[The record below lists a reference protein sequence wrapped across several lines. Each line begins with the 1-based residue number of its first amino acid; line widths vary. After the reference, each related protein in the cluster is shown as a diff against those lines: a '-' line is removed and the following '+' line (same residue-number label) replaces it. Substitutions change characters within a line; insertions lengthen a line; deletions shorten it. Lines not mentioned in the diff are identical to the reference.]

1 MFDKFR
7 EECGVF
13 GVLGRQDAANL
24 VYLGLYALQHRGQE
38 SAGIASVD
46 EHGRILSE
54 KEMGYVA
61 EIFTHERINKLPG
74 DMAVGH
80 VRYSTAGGSMLCNA
94 QPIVASTSKGV
105 IAVAHNG
112 NLTNGVE
119 LRQQLEADGAIF
131 NSTADSELF
140 VHLIAR
146 SRASD
151 LEGAFVEALSR
162 VQGAFAV
169 AIMAPGRIFAARD
182 PMGFRPLVLGR
193 LEDAFV
199 ISSETCAFDLIGAQ
213 TVREIAAGE
222 VIVIERGAGVRV
234 VKEARAAKEAR
245 CIFEHVYFARPD
257 SVVFG
262 NSVAETRQRFGAQL
276 AREHPV
282 PADVVVP
289 VPDSGVFAA
298 LGYALESGIPFQ
310 YGLVRNHYVGRTFI
324 EPKQSIRSFGVKV
337 KLNPVR
343 ELVTGR
349 RIVLI
354 DDSIVRGTTSKK
366 IVRMLKD
373 AGAAEV
379 HMRISSPPT
388 SWPCYYGIDTP
399 ERQDLIASSHS
410 NDEIRDF
417 IEADSLG
424 YLSEDGLLEA
434 VRKDGDDPRSL
445 YCTACFSG
453 KYLAESDP
461 RRRAEADVPAAAAKA

>member
-1 MFDKFR
+1 MLDKFR

-13 GVLGRQDAANL
+13 GVLGRADAANL

-38 SAGIASVD
+38 SAGIASVAHD
-46 EHGRILSE
+46 GRILSE
-54 KEMGYVA
+54 KDMGYVA
-61 EIFTHERINKLPG
+61 DIFTHERIAKLPG
-74 DMAVGH
+74 DTAIGH

-94 QPIVASTSKGV
+94 QPIVAFTSKGA

-112 NLTNGVE
+112 NLTNGDE
-119 LRQQLEADGAIF
+119 LRKQLEAEGAIF

-146 SRASD
+146 SRAAD
-151 LEGAFVEALSR
+151 LEGAFVDALGR
-162 VQGAFAV
+162 VQGAYAV
-169 AIMAPGRIFAARD
+169 ALLAPGRIFAARD
-182 PMGFRPLVLGR
+182 PMGFRPLVLGK
-193 LEDAFV
+193 LEESYV

-213 TVREIAAGE
+213 TVREVGAGE
-222 VIVIERGAGVRV
+222 VLVIEKDKGVRV
-234 VKEARAAKEAR
+234 VKDGRASREAR

-282 PADVVVP
+282 PADMVVP
-289 VPDSGVFAA
+289 VPDSGVYAA

-324 EPKQSIRSFGVKV
+324 EPKQTIRSFGVKV

-343 ELVTGR
+343 ELVKDK

-366 IVRMLKD
+366 IVRMLTD

-399 ERQDLIASSHS
+399 ERQDLIASTHS
-410 NDEIRDF
+410 LEDIRTF

-434 VRKDGDDPRSL
+434 VRRDDDDPRSL

-453 KYLAESDP
+453 KYLGD
-461 RRRAEADVPAAAAKA
+461 RRPASADAPAEALKC

>member
-1 MFDKFR
+1 MLDKFH

-13 GVLGRQDAANL
+13 GVLGRVDAANL

-46 EHGRILSE
+46 EGGRILSE

-61 EIFTHERINKLPG
+61 DIFTHERLARLPG
-74 DMAVGH
+74 DTAIGH

-94 QPIVASTSKGV
+94 QPIVASTSKGQ

-112 NLTNGVE
+112 NLTNGAE
-119 LRQQLEADGAIF
+119 LREQLEADGAIF

-162 VQGAFAV
+162 VQGAYAV
-169 AIMAPGRIFAARD
+169 AILAPGKIFAARD
-182 PMGFRPLVLGR
+182 PLGFRPLVLGR
-193 LEDAFV
+193 LEDSFV
-199 ISSETCAFDLIGAQ
+199 VSSETCAFDLIGAQ
-213 TVREIAAGE
+213 TVREIGAGE
-222 VIVIERGAGVRV
+222 IIKIEKDKGVSV
-234 VKEARAAKEAR
+234 VKDGRAAREAR

-289 VPDSGVFAA
+289 VPDSGVYAA

-337 KLNPVR
+337 KLNPIR
-343 ELVTGR
+343 ELVKDK

-399 ERQDLIASSHS
+399 ERQDLIASTHTL
-410 NDEIRDF
+410 DEIRSF

-434 VRKDGDDPRSL
+434 VRRDGDDPRSL

-453 KYLAESDP
+453 TYLGDRRPESSAIP
-461 RRRAEADVPAAAAKA
+461 VEAATKC